1 MEVRANSEP
10 FKQIVIWL
18 FDSIK
23 GHQINSSQ
31 TIPASLKF
39 LSSNVKEGKVC
50 FGQHMITVKT
60 YHRTMFILKKRS
72 ASVKYFCSHMSEV
85 LLTTSIYA
93 HFYHYLVIN
102 KPSSILQRYQS
113 SHLFITQLSKCYE
126 MLCNWTPQSNLI
138 NSTMLTHKIAG
149 DYTCITNSSWQL
161 STVDHFRHNYYLQRF
176 PCKLN
181 SQFSGN
187 SWEF

>member
-93 HFYHYLVIN
+93 HFYHYLVLN
-102 KPSSILQRYQS
+102 EPSSILQWYQS
-113 SHLFITQLSKCYE
+113 YQTRVNSYQQWTISGVITFKGSLA
-126 MLCNWTPQSNLI
+126 NWIPSFLGI
-138 NSTMLTHKIAG
+138 PRNS
-149 DYTCITNSSWQL
+149 
-161 STVDHFRHNYYLQRF
+161 
-176 PCKLN
+176 
-181 SQFSGN
+181 
-187 SWEF
+187 